1 MVDSAERVDSTE
13 SSRSKMASRVSHAGL
28 IIVGLLALVLTINA
42 ALDSDFVGAGIL
54 AGASALAFGFLGHRI
69 GGD

>member
-1 MVDSAERVDSTE
+1 MADGTE
-13 SSRSKMASRVSHAGL
+13 NSRDQRSSRASHAGL

-42 ALDSDFVGAGIL
+42 SLDSDFVGAGIL
-54 AGASALAFGFLGHRI
+54 AGASALAFGFLGHRV